1 MIQAIEASLSL
12 ERKLACSQKCGGS
25 LWGSMAKRAGT
36 GFGIP
41 KWSVVG
47 PPEEGP
53 WGQAMIWGTFGLTE
67 NGATVFN

>member
-12 ERKLACSQKCGGS
+12 ERKLACSQQCGGS
-25 LWGSMAKRAGT
+25 LWGSMVKRAGT

-47 PPEEGP
+47 PPRGR
-53 WGQAMIWGTFGLTE
+53 ALGTGYDMGNIRLDRE
-67 NGATVFN
+67 WCYCV